1 MPGDVLHLRD
11 DVLSADVPSMLAFN
25 QSIAILG
32 PDTPTV
38 PSIAINVPTAV
49 GVCDSLKLDASAT
62 SGSGGRRM
70 AFNYTLVECASGG
83 CANVTASLNEANA
96 ANGGYGSH
104 TATIPSS
111 AMPKDTKMVFRL
123 TVRNFLGEV
132 AAKSDGH
139 QARLPGAHRLHPGR
153 QPARDHLRRRAC
165 APRRRG
171 APGDV
176 VRRGLAFGRQ
186 DEKKSSVAT
195 TNPRILRIAPEQLKA
210 TESYEFQCFVALTS
224 NPNNNSTASVTVE
237 VLQQPITAKIDGG
250 NERTSG
256 TDQALVLNA
265 SPSVDPD
272 DMATPWSFA
281 WTCLN
286 KTDSTACVE
295 SDGIT
300 ALAFSPNATNAIARV
315 PANTITTGAYVFS
328 VLVKKDDRNDTATT
342 TVVVSQGAPPVV
354 SIAIL
359 STAKYNP
366 IADTFVQLVGAAA
379 ASDSGTIAST
389 AWSQVGSSVSGAF
402 VPGSDVRTTGVVQL
416 DTLTAGIT
424 YTFKLT
430 ATDISGESSY
440 ATVEVV
446 VNEPPSS
453 GSLTLSPGTGY
464 VFETDFTF
472 LTENWVDED
481 LPLTYKFVYMVG
493 YESDG
498 GAETPVADQQLSAS
512 YDCVLPQGLS
522 AHNYTLTAK
531 AYVHDTYSAY
541 AYTSDTVRVLPVEY
555 STAQL
560 ANISGDPEASMQ
572 IMGATHKSLSGDSA
586 SSRRRRRLLS
596 SSAEAAVR
604 TSLLATLEATYAV
617 SEITESNVESMM
629 STLDG
634 IVNAPNDLTTATAV
648 GCLVFAK
655 KLLSASVDGSIGIT
669 TTAAGYTG
677 TAASYLLLSS
687 MFNASDVESAT
698 AASAANLTDALRYL
712 SVAQLDGAY
721 AGVAY
726 TLSSTLIHSS
736 SAREE
741 AQYLGGETK
750 GVPGS
755 SATVAM
761 PSNFSKAAKLGVTA
775 TTYVDTR
782 VVTIDTDVYTSCEG
796 CGNTIATNMYG
807 SSKYNTDLI
816 SAVTQVSWWSKEGRG
831 REVRLVLQL
840 RLMCPPP
847 GRSHGRR
854 WQRVR
859 CERVGP
865 RGPNLRH
872 NDGDRAL
879 EHFVVG
885 DGEGLPDRRR
895 GD

>member
-1 MPGDVLHLRD
+1 MTVTRRTNGHDTLGEGATCTWTSASTLKVTFGTGTILPTVVPGDYLHLRD
-11 DVLSADVPSMLAFN
+11 GVLSADTPSSLAYN
-25 QSIAILG
+25 QSTEIIG
-32 PDTPTV
+32 PTSPTV
-38 PSIAINVPTAV
+38 PSIAINAPSTL
-49 GVCDSLKLDASAT
+49 GVCDHLKIAASAT
-62 SGSGGRRM
+62 TGSGGRRM
-70 AFNYTLVECASGG
+70 AFNYTVVKCVTTQAAG
-83 CANVTASLNEANA
+83 CANVTRVLGEANA
-96 ANGGYGSH
+96 ANNGYGTH
-104 TATIPSS
+104 TVTIPSA
-111 AMPKDTKMVFRL
+111 AMPKGTKMVFRL
-123 TVRNFLGEV
+123 SVSNFLGEASSKEVSATKLGYPAPIVSIQGANPRKTTYDDELVLRVDAALPEMSCV
-132 AAKSDGH
+132 ADSLSDAKMTYVWSETTGEY
-139 QARLPGAHRLHPGR
+139 AGSL
-153 QPARDHLRRRAC
+153 
-165 APRRRG
+165 
-171 APGDV
+171 
-176 VRRGLAFGRQ
+176 
-186 DEKKSSVAT
+186 AT

-224 NPNNNSTASVTVE
+224 NPNINNTASVTVE

-250 NERTSG
+250 KERTSG
-256 TDQALVLNA
+256 TDQALVLDA
-265 SPSVDPD
+265 SDSVDPD

-286 KTDSTACVE
+286 KTDDTACVE
-295 SDGIT
+295 NDGTT

-315 PANTITTGAYVFS
+315 PANTISAGEYVFS
-328 VLVKKDDRNDTATT
+328 VLVEKDERNDTATT
-342 TVVVSQGAPPVV
+342 TVVVSQGALPVV
-354 SIAIL
+354 SIATL
-359 STAKYNP
+359 SSAKYNP

-379 ASDSGTIAST
+379 ASDTGTLAST

-402 VPGSDVRTTGVVQL
+402 VPGSDARPTGVVQL
-416 DTLTAGIT
+416 NTLTAGIT

-430 ATDISGESSY
+430 ATDVSGESSY

-446 VNEPPSS
+446 MNEKPSS
-453 GSLTLSPGTGY
+453 GSLALSPGTGY

-472 LTENWVDED
+472 LAESWVDED
-481 LPLTYKFVYMVG
+481 LPLTYKFVYVVG

-498 GAETPVADQQLSAS
+498 GAETPVADRQLSAS
-512 YDCVLPQGLS
+512 YDCLLPQGLS

-541 AYTSDTVRVLPVEY
+541 AYASDTVRVLPVEY

-560 ANISGDPEASMQ
+560 ANISAALTKAALESGDPEASMQ
-572 IMGATHKSLSGDSA
+572 IMGATHKCLSGDSA

-596 SSAEAAVR
+596 SSSEAAVR

-634 IVNAPNDLTTATAV
+634 IVNVPNDLTTATAV

-655 KLLSASVDGSIGIT
+655 KLLSASVDTSIGIT

-677 TAASYLLLSS
+677 TAASNLLLSS

-741 AQYLGGETK
+741 AQYLGGDTK

-782 VVTIDTDVYTSCEG
+782 VVTIDTDVHT
-796 CGNTIATNMYG
+796 A
-807 SSKYNTDLI
+807 NTDLK
-816 SAVTQVSWWSKEGRG
+816 SAVTQVSWWSQEGTG
-831 REVRLVLQL
+831 REVRLALQL
-840 RLMCPPP
+840 
-847 GRSHGRR
+847 S
-854 WQRVR
+854 
-859 CERVGP
+859 
-865 RGPNLRH
+865 
-872 NDGDRAL
+872 
-879 EHFVVG
+879 
-885 DGEGLPDRRR
+885 
-895 GD
+895 